1 MSESVFHAP
10 EMIAQRI
17 HFVRG
22 HKVMLDADLA
32 LLYEVE
38 TRVLVQAVKRNSRR
52 FPADFMFQLADDGWA
67 FLRSQIVTSK
77 GRGGRRYAPYVFTE
91 HGALMLAS
99 VLNSETASDVG
110 IVVVRTFVQLREM
123 LSTHKELATKLDA
136 IERKVGSHDQAIA
149 GLIDAIRQ
157 LMTTPA
163 QDKRPIG
170 FIATDPVPGKVAT

>member
-1 MSESVFHAP
+1 MGESVSHAP
-10 EMIAQRI
+10 GLIAQRI

-32 LLYEVE
+32 LLYEVG
-38 TRVLVQAVKRNSRR
+38 TRGLIQAVKRNSRR
-52 FPADFMFQLADDGWA
+52 FPADFMFQLADEGGA
-67 FLRSQIVTSK
+67 VLRSQTVTSK

-91 HGALMLAS
+91 HGALMLSS
-99 VLNSETASDVG
+99 VLNSKMAAEIG

-123 LSTHKELATKLDA
+123 LSTHKKLAAKLDA
-136 IERKVGSHDQAIA
+136 IERKVGSHDQSIA

-157 LMTTPA
+157 LMTPPA

-170 FIATDPVPGKVAT
+170 FIATDSMPGKAAK